1 MDMCDIKEEHVNQM
15 MGHTSPYDYILMRMI
30 KQFNISFLKHQ
41 YGTQQNQVQ
50 RDGFI
55 QSDRTPPRDYVI

>member
-50 RDGFI
+50 RDGKV
-55 QSDRTPPRDYVI
+55 TGPLPVTTLYN